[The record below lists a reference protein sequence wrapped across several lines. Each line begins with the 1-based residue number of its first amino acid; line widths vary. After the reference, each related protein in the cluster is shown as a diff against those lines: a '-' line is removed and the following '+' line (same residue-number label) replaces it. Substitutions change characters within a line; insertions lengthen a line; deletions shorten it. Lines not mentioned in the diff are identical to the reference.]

1 MFNLIGR
8 KGVSKKSFLA
18 FSLVDLSALIIN
30 FEGREVK
37 GLWKDRYDETFTS
50 EDVMT
55 CALRCIISAYCIY
68 HSLDK
73 HIFERKIVNIF
84 LHIIFNL

>member
-1 MFNLIGR
+1 M
-8 KGVSKKSFLA
+8 
-18 FSLVDLSALIIN
+18 
-30 FEGREVK
+30 K

-50 EDVMT
+50 EDGMT

-73 HIFERKIVNIF
+73 HIF
-84 LHIIFNL
+84 